1 MPNNKKKKR
10 CDYEGNSKTAAF
22 AGGMSSLT
30 GNPSKL
36 QQRSSEL
43 INEQSKNSLQANI
56 KTTHI
61 SIKP

>member
-1 MPNNKKKKR
+1 MPNNKKKIRR

-43 INEQSKNSLQANI
+43 INE
-56 KTTHI
+56 
-61 SIKP
+61 